1 MTSLII
7 LIVQLGQT
15 QKIHGRYFEEFFAP
29 LIKSATITRVINV
42 E

>member
-7 LIVQLGQT
+7 LIVQLEQT
-15 QKIHGRYFEEFFAP
+15 QKIHGRYFEEFLYRLLNLQRSP
-29 LIKSATITRVINV
+29 

>member
-7 LIVQLGQT
+7 LIVQQT
-15 QKIHGRYFEEFFAP
+15 QKIHRRYFEEFFAP
-29 LIKSATITRVINV
+29 LIKSTTIARVINV